1 MGDRI
6 KARRFELGLSQEDLA
21 KRSGLSRVEISN
33 LERGATRF
41 ARWQTLLKLSEA
53 LEVSP
58 NYFFD

>member
-1 MGDRI
+1 MGERI
-6 KARRFELGLSQEDLA
+6 KARRCELGLSQEELA
-21 KRSGLSRVEISN
+21 KRAGLSRIEISN

-41 ARWQTLLKLSEA
+41 ARWQTLLKLSKA

>member
-1 MGDRI
+1 MGERI
-6 KARRFELGLSQEDLA
+6 KARRCELGLSQEELA
-21 KRSGLSRVEISN
+21 NRAGLSRIEISN

-41 ARWQTLLKLSEA
+41 ARWQTLLKLSKA